1 MPNKPKT
8 PTRTI
13 RVKDQLWDD
22 AKVQAARDGFTLTDV
37 IVGYLFDYTAALREG
52 REAEAPALDTEALW

>member
-13 RVKDQLWDD
+13 RVNERLWAD
-22 AKVQAARDGFTLTDV
+22 AKLQAARDGLTLTDV
-37 IVGYLFDYTAALREG
+37 IVGYLFDYTSAIRES
-52 REAEAPALDTEALW
+52 REDEQPTMGMEALW